1 MEPVVSCVKT
11 AITEED
17 ADFDDFHE
25 NYSLGVILGRGG
37 FGTVYAAVRNRDG
50 LAVAVKH
57 ILKNRV
63 QSWGKVRKIFV
74 KFNCFEIALLYRRRQ
89 RRQKWASDD
98 AALLA
103 KSGIAPLIADIGTLI
118 QRLPVETYKLLD
130 IL

>member
-11 AITEED
+11 AIAEED

-63 QSWGKVRKIFV
+63 QSWGKVRKIFA
-74 KFNCFEIALLYRRRQ
+74 KFTCFKIALLYRRRQ
-89 RRQKWASDD
+89 QRQN
-98 AALLA
+98 
-103 KSGIAPLIADIGTLI
+103 
-118 QRLPVETYKLLD
+118 
-130 IL
+130 